1 MMHNSETDIDHAHI
15 DVELSYV
22 SPYLLLIIKWLT
34 EKNLHYHLRISF
46 IHWLIK
52 LYFFK
57 DMYWVIN
64 HWIIHS
70 FII

>member
-46 IHWLIK
+46 IH
-52 LYFFK
+52 
-57 DMYWVIN
+57 
-64 HWIIHS
+64 
-70 FII
+70 